1 MQIILLEKVVNLG
14 DLGQV
19 VKVKNGFARNFLI
32 PQGKAKRATA
42 ENIKMLEE
50 RRSDLEKL
58 ANQKMEHAQA
68 EAAQLEGMRVEI
80 RQKSGVDGR
89 LFGSVTNADI
99 VEALKARGHTVE
111 KAMVRL
117 PEGPLKQVGEYPIT
131 VALHSD
137 ASAHITV
144 AVLGEQVAQ

>member
-1 MQIILLEKVVNLG
+1 MQIILMEKVVNLG
-14 DLGQV
+14 ALGDV
-19 VKVKNGFARNFLI
+19 VKVKDGFARNFLI

-50 RRSDLEKL
+50 KRSELEKL
-58 ANQKMEHAQA
+58 AGQKMEQAQA

-99 VEALKARGHTVE
+99 VEALKAQGHTVE

-117 PEGPLKQVGEYPIT
+117 PEGPLKQIGEYPIT

>member
-50 RRSDLEKL
+50 KRSDLEKL
-58 ANQKMEHAQA
+58 ANEKMEHAQA

-99 VEALKARGHTVE
+99 VEALKAQGHTVE

>member
-14 DLGQV
+14 DLGEV

-50 RRSDLEKL
+50 KRSDLEKL

-99 VEALKARGHTVE
+99 VEALKAQGHTVE

-117 PEGPLKQVGEYPIT
+117 PEGPLKQIGEYPIT